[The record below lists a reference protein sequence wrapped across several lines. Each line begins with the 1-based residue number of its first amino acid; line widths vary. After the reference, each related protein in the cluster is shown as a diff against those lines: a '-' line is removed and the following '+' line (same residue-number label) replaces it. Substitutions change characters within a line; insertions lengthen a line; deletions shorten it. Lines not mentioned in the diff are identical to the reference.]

1 MHRREYLLGVTGATA
16 MLAGCDQLEQLQGTE
31 TEDDADEDE
40 PDPPQVQVV
49 REYYRLLDSGDVA
62 EANELIHPDSPQGEV
77 STDRAEQYRDELTIS
92 VGSVSLAET
101 GGDTATVHVAV
112 RLERTETGETE
123 ERSLA
128 VELRETDEGW
138 RLYDSRQREE
148 RDSGETDDG
157 GSDTT
162 QVRVVRE
169 YYRRLNDGNI
179 TGANELVHPDS
190 PQGRVSPDRSED
202 YRDELDIS
210 VRSSSLHEVDGD
222 RATVH
227 TTVLVE
233 QRSSEDTQR
242 TELAVE
248 LRRTGDGWRLYDSTP
263 RGETTGE
270 TDDNEEVANQLQ
282 VVSTFGTDIE
292 SGEVRTVQLVLIRAP
307 GSAEI
312 DLTRLTVQWV
322 DNSGSYD
329 LTYGPRVSEGTFAI
343 EGVQDDNDSLSGE
356 GPILDD
362 AADRAL
368 LQVSVPAVR
377 DSGLPEGASASVRLS
392 IASGRSSDTILQVPD
407 TLVDGEAVQL

>member
-1 MHRREYLLGVTGATA
+1 MDRREYLLGVTGATA

-101 GGDTATVHVAV
+101 SGDTATVNVAV

-148 RDSGETDDG
+148 
-157 GSDTT
+157 
-162 QVRVVRE
+162 
-169 YYRRLNDGNI
+169 
-179 TGANELVHPDS
+179 
-190 PQGRVSPDRSED
+190 
-202 YRDELDIS
+202 
-210 VRSSSLHEVDGD
+210 
-222 RATVH
+222 
-227 TTVLVE
+227 
-233 QRSSEDTQR
+233 
-242 TELAVE
+242 
-248 LRRTGDGWRLYDSTP
+248 
-263 RGETTGE
+263 TTGE
-270 TDDNEEVANQLQ
+270 PDDNEEVANQLQ
-282 VVSTFGTDIE
+282 VVSAFGTDIE
-292 SGEVRTVQLVLIRAP
+292 SGEVRTVQLVLKRAP

-343 EGVQDDNDSLSGE
+343 EGVQDNNESLSEE

-392 IASGRSSDTILQVPD
+392 IASGRSSDTMLQVPD